1 MKKQQ
6 FLTGV
11 LACTMALGMVGCS
24 ADNTVETAEPNISP
38 AAQTSALQTE
48 NVTDTDGGKIL
59 VKSYGLSYQIPE
71 DMEIQVD
78 GRFLRTDVAVQGKM
92 DNLNI
97 YVLPSANSVE
107 EREENVDFISSF
119 SLDLDNF
126 EKEFFADVEENGVV
140 NEDFATIF
148 YPTATGFQEEKQ
160 LLTFVSDSGN
170 EFTYGFRAYVKN
182 ASLETQHEW
191 TIDGSFDI
199 EDDKII
205 VTTTCDTKEEIE
217 SVMAELFEI
226 AKTFEVSDDGLFDTD
241 TSDEYYK
248 IAEDGSLQS
257 FVPEFFRIDENGE
270 KVLLDLS
277 TLGQIKPCL
286 GFGLNFCIIHQFFQC
301 FTNCDNIFCFFND
314 VSPIIVN
321 GSKFPTI

>member
-24 ADNTVETAEPNISP
+24 TDNKVDTTEPNVSP
-38 AAQTSALQTE
+38 AALTSAPQMQNITA
-48 NVTDTDGGKIL
+48 TDSAKIL
-59 VKSYGLSYQIPE
+59 VKSCGLSYQIPV

-78 GRFLRTDVAVQGKM
+78 GRFLRTGNTEKGVM

-140 NEDFATIF
+140 DEDFATIL
-148 YPTATGFQEEKQ
+148 YPTATGFQEERQ
-160 LLTFVSDSGN
+160 LLTFTSDSGN

-182 ASLETQHEW
+182 ASLETQHKW

-199 EDDKII
+199 GDDKII

-226 AKTFEVSDDGLFDTD
+226 AKTFEVSDDGLYLADF
-241 TSDEYYK
+241 SDEYFK
-248 IAEDGSLQS
+248 TGEDGSFQS
-257 FVPEFFRIDENGE
+257 FVPEFFRFDENGE
-270 KVLLDLS
+270 KVPLDL
-277 TLGQIKPCL
+277 
-286 GFGLNFCIIHQFFQC
+286 
-301 FTNCDNIFCFFND
+301 
-314 VSPIIVN
+314 
-321 GSKFPTI
+321 GS